1 MTMARL
7 FLAIGSFAC
16 LAACIPNQTIPNPD
30 ILSGTA
36 LKPPVSDLAV
46 GTLFYTKDTKPDLNG
61 LVSFLPL
68 CTPDLA
74 NRGFPPPKTQTSLK
88 DIDLLANLG
97 ASGELSGLEIQFTKL
112 GLTGGIN
119 RYFEYKLTNVEV
131 LSYDAVTAK
140 QIFDSMDKWDRC
152 KGWRE
157 TVPGKPIFQI
167 PLAYRGD
174 LTFSRKNDA
183 SLGADVSA
191 KIASLEPK
199 LKLALK
205 NATQYGVSGKALF
218 VVVEATQRQ

>member
-1 MTMARL
+1 MTIARPSIAL
-7 FLAIGSFAC
+7 GCFAG
-16 LAACIPNQTIPNPD
+16 LAACMPNQTIPNPSL
-30 ILSGTA
+30 LSGTA

-46 GTLFYTKDTKPDLNG
+46 GTLFYTKDAKPDLNG

-74 NRGFPPPKTQTSLK
+74 HRGFPPPKTQTSLK
-88 DIDLLANLG
+88 DIDLLSSLG
-97 ASGELSGLEIQFTKL
+97 ATGELSGIEIQFAKL
-112 GLTGGIN
+112 GLDGGIN

-140 QIFDSMDKWDRC
+140 QIFDSMATWDRC

-167 PLAYRGD
+167 PIAYRGD
-174 LTFSRKNDA
+174 LSFSRKTEA
-183 SLGADVSA
+183 SLGADASA
-191 KIASLEPK
+191 KVASIEPK
-199 LKLALK
+199 LKAALK
-205 NATQYGVSGKALF
+205 NATQYGVSGRALF